1 MSKKSKTDYIF
12 AGLFIVTMAGI
23 IFYAFKKNTSGLED
37 NKRGQQMNSTFS
49 NDEDSV
55 ISGISDKIASV
66 IEDGEQK
73 IHKKET
79 RFSMP
84 AGELGLFL

>member
-1 MSKKSKTDYIF
+1 MSKKSKTDYLF

-23 IFYAFKKNTSGLED
+23 IFYAFKKNPPGLVD
-37 NKRGQQMNSTFS
+37 NIRGQQMDSTFL
-49 NDEDSV
+49 NDGDSA
-55 ISGISDKIASV
+55 ISGLSDKIASV

-73 IHKKET
+73 IHKQET
-79 RFSMP
+79 RFNMP